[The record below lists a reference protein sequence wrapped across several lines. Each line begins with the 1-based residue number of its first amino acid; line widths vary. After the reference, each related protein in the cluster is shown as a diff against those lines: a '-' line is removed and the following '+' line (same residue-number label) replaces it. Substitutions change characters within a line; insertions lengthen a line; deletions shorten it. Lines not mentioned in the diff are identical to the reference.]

1 MNNNLISR
9 ITTLSYFKC
18 LISKKKKLQKMQKTR
33 IHDSYMRKKQSFE
46 IVPRDNQMTD
56 LIDI

>member
-9 ITTLSYFKC
+9 ITTLYYFKC
-18 LISKKKKLQKMQKTR
+18 LISKKKLQKMQKTR

-46 IVPRDNQMTD
+46 IVPGDNQMADLTD
-56 LIDI
+56 I

>member
-46 IVPRDNQMTD
+46 IVPGDNQMTD